1 MDHVSHCGTFG
12 NAPFLDSDMFAH
24 FLKKKLWAPSKA
36 PFSTVHRAVVRYMR
50 EITLGDK
57 GSTGILASHDKK
69 LGNLIKQY
77 HDSFTSLTTETSSL
91 RLCDL
96 PL

>member
-24 FLKKKLWAPSKA
+24 FLEKKHAGLPAKHPLPPSITPLSGTCAKLPD
-36 PFSTVHRAVVRYMR
+36 RG
-50 EITLGDK
+50 E
-57 GSTGILASHDKK
+57 GINVNLSHDKK

-77 HDSFTSLTTETSSL
+77 HDSFTSLTYVA
-91 RLCDL
+91 
-96 PL
+96 

>member
-57 GSTGILASHDKK
+57 GSTGILAMTR
-69 LGNLIKQY
+69 NW
-77 HDSFTSLTTETSSL
+77 ETSSNNIMTASL
-91 RLCDL
+91 HLL
-96 PL
+96 QKLVV